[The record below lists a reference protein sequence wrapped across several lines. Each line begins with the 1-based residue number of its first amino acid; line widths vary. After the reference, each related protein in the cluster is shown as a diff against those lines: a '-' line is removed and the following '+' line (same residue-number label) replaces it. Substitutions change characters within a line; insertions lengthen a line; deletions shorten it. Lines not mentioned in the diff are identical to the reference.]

1 MKNIF
6 RKILFGNTPVSEY
19 VTITVKADVKEKVYL
34 EAGNECVDI
43 SADQWLLCL
52 DPVVFG
58 IWLTK
63 DKSTI
68 TSEKKQE
75 YKMIFTD
82 SGKDNKTVA
91 VITLAYFNKIE
102 EQEGTLFLLRMVNT
116 RISHINFIKTR
127 LLFQRY
133 YKKPGQNF
141 DQLKSYAAAY
151 SYPRRVR
158 VISFKEEGHYN
169 IFPMDLAGEI
179 PQSRHYV
186 FGLRHTNVTLAR
198 IIETKKMVVSE
209 VPFEYKEIIYQ
220 LGKHHRGAPLV
231 AELNFAIIQ
240 TEHFNFPVPAWA
252 NSYKEL
258 KIVKTINLGSH
269 MLLWGEMVNEKK
281 LTEPT
286 GNLYHIHFLHYL
298 HQKTNGLAYP
308 LV

>member
-19 VTITVKADVKEKVYL
+19 STITVKGDVKEKVYL

-63 DKSTI
+63 EKITI
-68 TSEKKQE
+68 ISKKKQE
-75 YKMIFTD
+75 YKMIFTG
-82 SGKDNKTVA
+82 SGKNSKTVA
-91 VITLAYFNKIE
+91 VITLEYFNNIE
-102 EQEGTLFLLRMVNT
+102 EADGTIFLLKMVNT
-116 RISHINFIKTR
+116 RIRHINFIKTR

-158 VISFKEEGHYN
+158 VISFKEEDYYN
-169 IFPMDLAGEI
+169 IFPMDLVGEI
-179 PQSRHYV
+179 TQSRHYV

-209 VPFEYKEIIYQ
+209 VPFEFKEIIYQ
-220 LGKHHRGAPLV
+220 LGKHHSGAPLM
-231 AELNFAIIQ
+231 AELNFALIQ
-240 TEHFNFPVPAWA
+240 TQQFNFPVPAWA

-269 MLLWGEMVNEKK
+269 MLLWGEVINEKK
-281 LTEPT
+281 LIELT

-298 HQKTNGLAYP
+298 HQKRNGLAYP